1 MPFGSTL
8 LHSLL
13 RSNMQNSL
21 ARWETYNPVGLGLED
36 MFKRLDAF
44 TDSASTNYPPYNI
57 VKVSDELH
65 QLEIALA
72 GFKREEIEV
81 AVERNVL
88 TVKTNREGTD
98 GREYTHK
105 GLASRTF
112 ARNWQLSDDTVVE
125 NVNYIDGLL
134 TIDIRKEVPESQKRR
149 LLPIA

>member
-1 MPFGSTL
+1 M
-8 LHSLL
+8 
-13 RSNMQNSL
+13 NNAL
-21 ARWETYNPVGLGLED
+21 ARWETYNPAHLGLED
-36 MFKRLDAF
+36 MFRRLDAF
-44 TDSASTNYPPYNI
+44 TDSAATNYPPYNI
-57 VKVSDELH
+57 VKVNDELH

-112 ARNWQLSDDTVVE
+112 ARNWQLSDDAVVE
-125 NVNYIDGLL
+125 NVRYEDGLL
-134 TIDIRKEVPESQKRR
+134 TLDIRKEIPESQLRK
-149 LLPIA
+149 LLPIS